1 MSPIETRILELLN
14 SVETE
19 KFNFCQGPRG
29 MSRPILSREKKKEKM
44 FEIKGM
50 NGDVAFFSLDPNVSN
65 ILDFFVSPVS
75 FFFHWEYRRNVSTFL
90 PNPRFSKLQ

>member
-65 ILDFFVSPVS
+65 ILDFFVSPV
-75 FFFHWEYRRNVSTFL
+75 FFFFPLGIS
-90 PNPRFSKLQ
+90 